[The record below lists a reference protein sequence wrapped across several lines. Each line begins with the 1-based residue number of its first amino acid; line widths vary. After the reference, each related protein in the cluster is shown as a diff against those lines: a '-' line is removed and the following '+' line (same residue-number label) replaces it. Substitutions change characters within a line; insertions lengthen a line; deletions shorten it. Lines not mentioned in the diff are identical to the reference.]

1 MLLPTLR
8 PVFGQRGSALV
19 LTMIVVVGMVALVSV
34 ASDNMF
40 GSYKLSTINLDRQRA
55 RFAAETVAALVESKL
70 VDLASTPNLASN
82 ELDNLTSNFADKP
95 SKWWG
100 LRGACY
106 TDSDTDATYR
116 KPTKGLWINGCSVR
130 WRIEPVRV
138 YANTLDSAGA
148 ADSTATFTINTELDP
163 AKMLTRRSLTT
174 DETKLS
180 QDDPGFF
187 HFRIVAEAYTLKDS
201 RNGDEQPWA
210 ASTATQSVEKSQVRV
225 QAQRVVQ
232 LQVVNLFKYALFH
245 AQEDERGDIS
255 LKTGAS
261 LTILKGSVH
270 SNASIYI
277 CGGEW
282 NGYKDIPRNYHL
294 MACGDDR
301 HNGSDERITLGS
313 ASEPID
319 VVGVKGIF
327 RMSKTANLLRGVEE
341 PDKKITSPMSVARV
355 SNSEDRFNLNGD
367 SSTSNRHKI
376 NGVDFT
382 LSNDSRPPSGLKDA
396 FNNRVRDQG
405 NGGTVVKTLANIPEM
420 AGRPLEHQQLASDP
434 ANLDRPLYWDN
445 AYTAKVVTPP
455 TVVNDRDFP
464 AATQPPAVNGVSPAL
479 IITQGDGFDDQEA
492 KGFYLERGL
501 FGQGLSAPK
510 YYSAIPGSLNR
521 TGLVIRERPVQNPV
535 NSASGKIKVKAR
547 PKLQP
552 GYNPGDFVTYKQDY
566 AAYLKGQ
573 YVVLFAGR
581 NITEYFFNTI
591 IAAADNVN
599 GSYPEQNFIV
609 TEDEFIDNRETS
621 WMAANYGIDPRNY
634 IGGLSYR
641 QNVLTLNVR
650 AIQDFLAT
658 TVSSAIDPVL
668 NGALAKTHFN
678 GLIYVHRTRRSNT
691 FHIIDRLLFAW
702 TAPTPNGS
710 NIPFTNGK
718 YVAPAAAGIAG
729 ANYDN
734 LTNIREGDGP
744 YETTRCAVR
753 IRGGLRV
760 DCGSDYT
767 GVNGNDTA
775 TNENRAKYAAINWDS
790 NGTNTDGLSNSGL
803 TIVTPNRCYMWGDFN
818 TTTHPNPTFPNDR
831 TKDLTVPC
839 AVFADG
845 ITGLSANWQD
855 SVWQDYQTWR
865 SSNGDLKTYGNWSRG
880 YLATSTKYITS
891 MVTNNVPMTEWN
903 VTSFGTGGAGEMI
916 YMMENWQSATLVFR
930 GSMVVLNE
938 QRYSKC
944 GHCYMPS
951 ILTGGKLNGGIV
963 TGGVGVFETGPVEFN
978 FNTDLLTRDG
988 QPPFSPWGFQVTRVV
1003 STVNVF
1009 DN

>member
-1 MLLPTLR
+1 MLIRTLR

-70 VDLASTPNLASN
+70 VELASTPNVASN
-82 ELDNLTSNFADKP
+82 ELDNLTKDFDATSTSIKE
-95 SKWWG
+95 WWG

-106 TDSDTDATYR
+106 TDSDATYR

-138 YANTLDSAGA
+138 YAKTLDSAGA
-148 ADSTATFTINTELDP
+148 VDNAATFTINTELDP

-174 DETKLS
+174 NETTLS

-187 HFRIVAEAYTLKDS
+187 HFRIVAEAYTLKEA

-210 ASTATQSVEKSQVRV
+210 ASTATQGVEKSQVRV

-282 NGYKDIPRNYHL
+282 KGYTSTLRDYHL

-301 HNGSDERITLGS
+301 HNGSVESITLGS

-327 RMSKTANLLRGVEE
+327 RMSKTANLLLGVEVPARKVTGPGE
-341 PDKKITSPMSVARV
+341 VAV
-355 SNSEDRFNLNGD
+355 LDNDSTVYNLNGD
-367 SSTSNRHKI
+367 SSTSTRHNI
-376 NGVDFT
+376 NGVPFT
-382 LSNDSRPPSGLKDA
+382 LLKDSRTTGALETT
-396 FNNRVRDQG
+396 FNRRVRDQS

-420 AGRPLEHQQLASDP
+420 AGRPLEYQQLSSDP
-434 ANLDRPLYWDN
+434 ANFDRPLYWN
-445 AYTAKVVTPP
+445 AAYTAKGIDDVRDPRRATAAL
-455 TVVNDRDFP
+455 TVVNDADFRGG
-464 AATQPPAVNGVSPAL
+464 TF
-479 IITQGDGFDDQEA
+479 TGDGFDDQEA

-501 FGQGLSAPK
+501 FGQGMSAPQ
-510 YYSAIPGSLNR
+510 YYRAIPDSLSR
-521 TGLVIRERPVQNPV
+521 TGLVIRERPSQQPV
-535 NSASGKIKVKAR
+535 TTASNSSLVTAR
-547 PKLQP
+547 PP
-552 GYNPGDFVTYKQDY
+552 FPAVYNPANFVAYKQDY

-581 NITEYFFNTI
+581 NITGYFFDTI
-591 IAAADNVN
+591 VAATYNVN
-599 GSYPEQNFIV
+599 YPEQNFIV

-621 WMAANYGIDPRNY
+621 WMASNYGVNPSNY
-634 IGGLSYR
+634 IGGQSYR

-658 TVSSAIDPVL
+658 TVSSTIDPAL
-668 NGALAKTHFN
+668 DGALAKTHFN
-678 GLIYVHRTRRSNT
+678 GLIYAHRTRRSKT
-691 FHIIDRLLFAW
+691 FHIIDSPQFAW

-710 NIPFTNGK
+710 NIPFASGK

-729 ANYDN
+729 ANYN
-734 LTNIREGDGP
+734 SLTNIREGDGP

-753 IRGGLRV
+753 IRGGLQV
-760 DCGSDYT
+760 DSPFYP
-767 GVNGNDTA
+767 NGTQNDLI
-775 TNENRAKYAAINWDS
+775 RKKYAEINWDAPA
-790 NGTNTDGLSNSGL
+790 NGIAGLANSGL

-818 TTTHPNPTFPNDR
+818 TTTHTDPTDSS
-831 TKDLTVPC
+831 KQLTVPC

-845 ITGLSANWQD
+845 ITGLSANWRD
-855 SVWQDYQTWR
+855 SVWQDYQTWVF
-865 SSNGDLKTYGNWSRG
+865 DDKKKTYGEWTPK
-880 YLATSTKYITS
+880 YMAASTKYITS
-891 MVTNNVPMTEWN
+891 MVTNNVPTTEWN

-916 YMMENWQSATLVFR
+916 YMVENWKYADFVFR

-951 ILTGGKLNGGIV
+951 ILTK
-963 TGGVGVFETGPVEFN
+963 GVGVFETGPVEFK

>member
-1 MLLPTLR
+1 MLIRTLR
-8 PVFGQRGSALV
+8 PVLGQRGSALV

-70 VDLASTPNLASN
+70 VELASTPNAASN
-82 ELDNLTSNFADKP
+82 ELDNLTSNFADNPKN
-95 SKWWG
+95 WWG

-106 TDSDTDATYR
+106 TESDTAGTYH
-116 KPTKGLWINGCSVR
+116 PAVKGLWINGCSVR

-138 YANTLDSAGA
+138 YAKTLDSAGA
-148 ADSTATFTINTELDP
+148 VDSAATFTINTELDP
-163 AKMLTRRSLTT
+163 AKMLARRDLTT
-174 DETKLS
+174 NKIKLS
-180 QDDPGFF
+180 EDDPGFF
-187 HFRIVAEAYTLKDS
+187 HFRIVAEAYTLKDA

-245 AQEDERGDIS
+245 AQEGPSGDIS

-282 NGYKDIPRNYHL
+282 KGYVSTPRDYHM
-294 MACGDDR
+294 MACGDDH
-301 HNGSDERITLGS
+301 HNGSVESITLGS

-319 VVGVKGIF
+319 VVGVQGIF
-327 RMSKTANLLRGVEE
+327 RMSKTANLLRNVEVPGQNRIE
-341 PDKKITSPMSVARV
+341 SPRDVPILDNDSTVY
-355 SNSEDRFNLNGD
+355 NLNGD
-367 SSTSNRHKI
+367 SSTSTRHNI
-376 NGVDFT
+376 NGVPFILT
-382 LSNDSRPPSGLKDA
+382 KDSRTRGALDST
-396 FNNRVRDQG
+396 FNRRVRDQN

-420 AGRPLEHQQLASDP
+420 AGRPLEHQQLSSDP
-434 ANLDRPLYWDN
+434 ANLDRPLYWN
-445 AYTAKVVTPP
+445 TAYTAKGIDDVRDDP
-455 TVVNDRDFP
+455 TRTTAAVPVPTSNDQDFGGP
-464 AATQPPAVNGVSPAL
+464 AGTK
-479 IITQGDGFDDQEA
+479 GDSFDDWEA

-501 FGQGLSAPK
+501 FGQGMSAPQ
-510 YYSAIPGSLNR
+510 YYTAIPDSLSR
-521 TGLVIRERPVQNPV
+521 TGLVIRERPSQN
-535 NSASGKIKVKAR
+535 AALAR
-547 PKLQP
+547 PTLTVVDP
-552 GYNPGDFVTYKQDY
+552 LSMVEPDGFGAYKTNY
-566 AAYLKGQ
+566 ATYLKSQ

-581 NITEYFFNTI
+581 NITGYFFDQINNATY
-591 IAAADNVN
+591 NKN
-599 GSYPEQNFIV
+599 YPEQNFIV
-609 TEDEFIDNRETS
+609 TEDEFIDHRETS
-621 WMAANYGIDPRNY
+621 WMAANYGVDPSNY
-634 IGGLSYR
+634 IGGQSYR

-658 TVSSAIDPVL
+658 TVSSAIDPAL
-668 NGALAKTHFN
+668 DGALAKAHFN
-678 GLIYVHRTRRSNT
+678 GLIYVHRTRRSKT
-691 FHIIDRLLFAW
+691 FHIKNSQQFAW
-702 TAPTPNGS
+702 TAPTPNGD
-710 NIPFTNGK
+710 NLPFSRTAPGK
-718 YVAPAAAGIAG
+718 YVAPTG

-753 IRGGLRV
+753 IRGGLQV
-760 DCGSDYT
+760 DSPYYP
-767 GVNGNDTA
+767 NGTQNDLI
-775 TNENRAKYAAINWDS
+775 RKKYAEINWDAPAS
-790 NGTNTDGLSNSGL
+790 GNVGLANSGL

-818 TTTHPNPTFPNDR
+818 TTTHTDPTDSS
-831 TKDLTVPC
+831 KQLTVPC

-845 ITGLSANWQD
+845 ITGLSSNWRD
-855 SVWQDYQTWR
+855 SVWQDYPTTSI
-865 SSNGDLKTYGNWSRG
+865 SSGNPKTYGEWTPE
-880 YLATSTKYITS
+880 YMAASTKYITS
-891 MVTNNVPMTEWN
+891 MVTNNVPMAQWN

-916 YMMENWQSATLVFR
+916 YMVENWKYADFVFR

-951 ILTGGKLNGGIV
+951 ILTGG
-963 TGGVGVFETGPVEFN
+963 VGVFETGPVEFK

>member
-1 MLLPTLR
+1 MLIRTLR
-8 PVFGQRGSALV
+8 PVLGQRGSALV

-70 VDLASTPNLASN
+70 VELASTPNLASN
-82 ELDNLTSNFADKP
+82 ELDNLTSNFADNP
-95 SKWWG
+95 TKWWG

-106 TDSDTDATYR
+106 TDSDTAGTYH
-116 KPTKGLWINGCSVR
+116 PAVKGLWINGCSVR

-138 YANTLDSAGA
+138 YAKTLDSAGA
-148 ADSTATFTINTELDP
+148 VDSAATFTINTELDP
-163 AKMLTRRSLTT
+163 AKMLARRDLTT
-174 DETKLS
+174 NKIKLS
-180 QDDPGFF
+180 EDDPGFF
-187 HFRIVAEAYTLKDS
+187 HFRIVAEAYTLKDA

-245 AQEDERGDIS
+245 AQEGPSGDIS

-282 NGYKDIPRNYHL
+282 KGYVSTPRDYHM
-294 MACGDDR
+294 MACGDDH
-301 HNGSDERITLGS
+301 HNGSVESITLGS

-319 VVGVKGIF
+319 VVGVQGIF
-327 RMSKTANLLRGVEE
+327 RMSKTANLLRNVEVPGQNRIE
-341 PDKKITSPMSVARV
+341 SPRDVPILDNDSTVY
-355 SNSEDRFNLNGD
+355 NLNGD
-367 SSTSNRHKI
+367 SSTSTRHNI
-376 NGVDFT
+376 NGVPFILT
-382 LSNDSRPPSGLKDA
+382 KDSRTRGALDST
-396 FNNRVRDQG
+396 FNRRVRDQN

-420 AGRPLEHQQLASDP
+420 AGRPLEHQQLSSDP
-434 ANLDRPLYWDN
+434 ANLDRPLYWN
-445 AYTAKVVTPP
+445 TAYTAKGIDDVRDDP
-455 TVVNDRDFP
+455 TRTTAAVPVPTSNDQDFGGP
-464 AATQPPAVNGVSPAL
+464 AGTK
-479 IITQGDGFDDQEA
+479 GDSFDDWEA

-501 FGQGLSAPK
+501 FGQGMSAPQ
-510 YYSAIPGSLNR
+510 YYTAIPDSLSR
-521 TGLVIRERPVQNPV
+521 TGLVIRERPSQN
-535 NSASGKIKVKAR
+535 AALAR
-547 PKLQP
+547 PTLTVVDP
-552 GYNPGDFVTYKQDY
+552 LSMVEPDGFGAYKTNY
-566 AAYLKGQ
+566 ATYLKSQ

-581 NITEYFFNTI
+581 NITGYFFDQINNATY
-591 IAAADNVN
+591 NKN
-599 GSYPEQNFIV
+599 YPEQNFIV
-609 TEDEFIDNRETS
+609 TEDEFIDHRETS
-621 WMAANYGIDPRNY
+621 WMAANYGIDPSNY
-634 IGGLSYR
+634 IGGQSYR

-658 TVSSAIDPVL
+658 TVSSAIDPAL
-668 NGALAKTHFN
+668 DGALAKAHFN
-678 GLIYVHRTRRSNT
+678 GLIYVHRTRRSKT
-691 FHIIDRLLFAW
+691 FHIKNSQQFAW
-702 TAPTPNGS
+702 TAPTPNGD
-710 NIPFTNGK
+710 NLPFSRTAPGK
-718 YVAPAAAGIAG
+718 YVAPTG

-753 IRGGLRV
+753 IRGGLQV
-760 DCGSDYT
+760 DSPYYP
-767 GVNGNDTA
+767 NGTQNDLI
-775 TNENRAKYAAINWDS
+775 RKKYAEINWDAPAS
-790 NGTNTDGLSNSGL
+790 GNVGLANSGL

-818 TTTHPNPTFPNDR
+818 TTTHTDPTDSS
-831 TKDLTVPC
+831 KQLTVPC

-845 ITGLSANWQD
+845 ITGLSSNWRD
-855 SVWQDYQTWR
+855 SVWQDYPTTSI
-865 SSNGDLKTYGNWSRG
+865 SSGNPKTYGEWTPE
-880 YLATSTKYITS
+880 YMAASTKYITS
-891 MVTNNVPMTEWN
+891 MVTNNVPMAQWN

-916 YMMENWQSATLVFR
+916 YMVENWKYADFVFR

-951 ILTGGKLNGGIV
+951 ILTGG
-963 TGGVGVFETGPVEFN
+963 VGVFETGPVEFK

>member
-1 MLLPTLR
+1 MLIRTLR

-55 RFAAETVAALVESKL
+55 RFAAETVAAMVESKL
-70 VDLASTPNLASN
+70 VDLASTPNQASN
-82 ELDNLTSNFADKP
+82 ELDNLTSNFADDP
-95 SKWWG
+95 TKWWG

-106 TDSDTDATYR
+106 TASDTAGTYH
-116 KPTKGLWINGCSVR
+116 PADKGLWINGCSVR

-138 YANTLDSAGA
+138 YAKTLDSAGA
-148 ADSTATFTINTELDP
+148 VDSTSTFTINTELDP
-163 AKMLTRRSLTT
+163 AKMLTRRDLTT
-174 DETKLS
+174 DNGNLS
-180 QDDPGFF
+180 HDDPGFF
-187 HFRIVAEAYTLKDS
+187 HFRIVAEACTLKDS

-210 ASTATQSVEKSQVRV
+210 ALTSTQSVEKSQVRV

-245 AQEDERGDIS
+245 AQEGPSGDIS

-282 NGYKDIPRNYHL
+282 KGYTSTPRDYHM

-301 HNGSDERITLGS
+301 HNGPMEPITLGS

-327 RMSKTANLLRGVEE
+327 RMSKTANLLRNVEV
-341 PDKKITSPMSVARV
+341 PGKRIDSPKDVPILDYDSTVY
-355 SNSEDRFNLNGD
+355 NLNGD
-367 SSTSNRHKI
+367 SSDSTRHNI
-376 NGVDFT
+376 NGVPFT
-382 LSNDSRPPSGLKDA
+382 LLKDSRTTGALESA
-396 FNNRVRDQG
+396 FNRRVRDQD

-434 ANLDRPLYWDN
+434 DNLDRPLYWN
-445 AYTAKVVTPP
+445 AAYTTKDIDDVRDDPTRTTAALKVVS
-455 TVVNDRDFP
+455 DRDFDG
-464 AATQPPAVNGVSPAL
+464 T
-479 IITQGDGFDDQEA
+479 GDDFDDQEA

-510 YYSAIPGSLNR
+510 YYSAIPASLSR
-521 TGLVIRERPVQNPV
+521 TGLVIRERPRQKPV
-535 NSASGKIKVKAR
+535 TAR
-547 PKLQP
+547 PTLP
-552 GYNPGDFVTYKQDY
+552 AAYTPANFVTYKQDY
-566 AAYLKGQ
+566 AAYLKSQ

-581 NITEYFFNTI
+581 NITGYFFDTI
-591 IAAADNVN
+591 VAAADNVN
-599 GSYPEQNFIV
+599 YPEQNFIV

-621 WMAANYGIDPRNY
+621 WMASNYGVDPSNY
-634 IGGLSYR
+634 IGGKSYR

-650 AIQDFLAT
+650 AIQDFLAKT
-658 TVSSAIDPVL
+658 TLRAIDTAFDPVPDPDPAS
-668 NGALAKTHFN
+668 GTVVTRALAKSRFN
-678 GLIYVHRTRRSNT
+678 GLIYAHRTRRSKT
-691 FHIIDRLLFAW
+691 FHVKNSRQFAW
-702 TAPTPNGS
+702 TAPTPNGD
-710 NIPFTNGK
+710 NLPFSRTAPGK
-718 YVAPAAAGIAG
+718 YVAPAGSSYA
-729 ANYDN
+729 D
-734 LTNIREGDGP
+734 LTDIREGDGP

-760 DCGSDYT
+760 DSTYYP
-767 GVNGNDTA
+767 NDT
-775 TNENRAKYAAINWDS
+775 ENDETRKHYAQINWDAPA
-790 NGTNTDGLSNSGL
+790 DGIAGLANSGL

-818 TTTHPNPTFPNDR
+818 TTTHPNSAFPNDR

-845 ITGLSANWQD
+845 ITGLSSNWRD
-855 SVWQDYQTWR
+855 SVWQDYQTW
-865 SSNGDLKTYGNWSRG
+865 SSKTYGTWTPK
-880 YLATSTKYITS
+880 YMAASTKYITS

-903 VTSFGTGGAGEMI
+903 VTSFGTGGAGEMVN
-916 YMMENWQSATLVFR
+916 MMENWKYATFVFR

-951 ILTGGKLNGGIV
+951 ILTNW
-963 TGGVGVFETGPVEFN
+963 VGVFETGDVEFK

>member
-1 MLLPTLR
+1 MLLRTLR
-8 PVFGQRGSALV
+8 PVLGQRGSALV

-70 VDLASTPNLASN
+70 VDLASTPNVASN
-82 ELDNLTSNFADKP
+82 ELDNLTSNFADNP

-106 TDSDTDATYR
+106 TKSDTAGTYH
-116 KPTKGLWINGCSVR
+116 PADKGLWINGCSVR

-138 YANTLDSAGA
+138 YAKTLDSAGA
-148 ADSTATFTINTELDP
+148 VDSAATFTINTELDP
-163 AKMLTRRSLTT
+163 AKMLARRDLTT
-174 DETKLS
+174 NKIKLS
-180 QDDPGFF
+180 EDDPGFF
-187 HFRIVAEAYTLKDS
+187 HFRIVAEAYTLKDA

-245 AQEDERGDIS
+245 AQEGPSGDIS

-282 NGYKDIPRNYHL
+282 KGYVSTPRDYHM
-294 MACGDDR
+294 MACGDDH
-301 HNGSDERITLGS
+301 HNGSVESITLGS

-319 VVGVKGIF
+319 VVGVQGIF
-327 RMSKTANLLRGVEE
+327 RMSKTANLLRNVEVPGQNRIE
-341 PDKKITSPMSVARV
+341 SPRDVPILDNDSTVY
-355 SNSEDRFNLNGD
+355 NLNGD
-367 SSTSNRHKI
+367 SSTSTRHNI
-376 NGVDFT
+376 NGIPFILT
-382 LSNDSRPPSGLKDA
+382 KDSRTKGALDST
-396 FNNRVRDQG
+396 FNRRVRDQN

-434 ANLDRPLYWDN
+434 ANLDRPLYWNDT
-445 AYTAKVVTPP
+445 YTAKVVD
-455 TVVNDRDFP
+455 V
-464 AATQPPAVNGVSPAL
+464 PAVKKDLDFDG
-479 IITQGDGFDDQEA
+479 TGDGFDDREA

-510 YYSAIPGSLNR
+510 YYSANPDSLNR
-521 TGLVIRERPVQNPV
+521 TGLVIRERPRQKPV
-535 NSASGKIKVKAR
+535 DSASGATDVKAR
-547 PKLQP
+547 PKLHNSYTPAQ
-552 GYNPGDFVTYKQDY
+552 FVIYKQDY

-581 NITEYFFNTI
+581 NITEYFFDTI
-591 IAAADNVN
+591 VAAADNVN
-599 GSYPEQNFIV
+599 GYYPEQNFIV
-609 TEDEFIDNRETS
+609 TEDEFIDHRETS

-668 NGALAKTHFN
+668 DGALAKTHFN

-691 FHIIDRLLFAW
+691 FHIIDRPLLAW

-753 IRGGLRV
+753 IRGGLQV
-760 DCGSDYT
+760 DSPYYP
-767 GVNGNDTA
+767 NGTQNDLI
-775 TNENRAKYAAINWDS
+775 RKKYAEINWDAPAS
-790 NGTNTDGLSNSGL
+790 GNVGLANSGL

-818 TTTHPNPTFPNDR
+818 TTTHTDPTDSS
-831 TKDLTVPC
+831 KQLTVPC

-845 ITGLSANWQD
+845 ITGLSSNWRD
-855 SVWQDYQTWR
+855 SVWQDYQTW
-865 SSNGDLKTYGNWSRG
+865 SSKTYGTWTPE
-880 YLATSTKYITS
+880 YMAASTKYITS
-891 MVTNNVPMTEWN
+891 MVTNNVPMAEWN

-916 YMMENWQSATLVFR
+916 YMVENWKYADFVFR

-951 ILTGGKLNGGIV
+951 ILTGG
-963 TGGVGVFETGPVEFN
+963 VGVFETGPVEFK

>member
-1 MLLPTLR
+1 MLIRTLR
-8 PVFGQRGSALV
+8 PVLGQRGSALV

-70 VDLASTPNLASN
+70 VELASTPNVASN
-82 ELDNLTSNFADKP
+82 ELDNLTSNFADNP
-95 SKWWG
+95 TKWWG

-106 TDSDTDATYR
+106 TDSDTAGTYH
-116 KPTKGLWINGCSVR
+116 PAVKGLWINGCSVR

-138 YANTLDSAGA
+138 YAKTLDSAGA
-148 ADSTATFTINTELDP
+148 VDSAATFTINTELDP
-163 AKMLTRRSLTT
+163 AKMLARRDLTT
-174 DETKLS
+174 NKIKLS
-180 QDDPGFF
+180 EDDPGFF
-187 HFRIVAEAYTLKDS
+187 HFRIVAEAYTLKDA

-245 AQEDERGDIS
+245 AQEGPSGDIS

-282 NGYKDIPRNYHL
+282 KGYVSTPRDYHM
-294 MACGDDR
+294 MACGDDH
-301 HNGSDERITLGS
+301 HNGSVESITLGS

-319 VVGVKGIF
+319 VVGVQGIF
-327 RMSKTANLLRGVEE
+327 RMSKTANLLRNVEV
-341 PDKKITSPMSVARV
+341 PDQKEIKGPRDVPISDNDSTVY
-355 SNSEDRFNLNGD
+355 NLNGD
-367 SSTSNRHKI
+367 SSTSTRHNI
-376 NGVDFT
+376 NGVPFILT
-382 LSNDSRPPSGLKDA
+382 KDSRTRGALDST
-396 FNNRVRDQG
+396 FNRRVRDQN

-434 ANLDRPLYWDN
+434 ANLDRPLYWN
-445 AYTAKVVTPP
+445 NTYTAKDIDDVRDPIRNTVAVPVAVT
-455 TVVNDRDFP
+455 DDQDFP
-464 AATQPPAVNGVSPAL
+464 GPGST
-479 IITQGDGFDDQEA
+479 GDGFHDLEA

-501 FGQGLSAPK
+501 FGQGLSAPQ
-510 YYSAIPGSLNR
+510 YYNNAIPASLSR
-521 TGLVIRERPVQNPV
+521 TGLVIRERPSQISVTPRPTLGVNPLPLV
-535 NSASGKIKVKAR
+535 EPPEFES
-547 PKLQP
+547 
-552 GYNPGDFVTYKQDY
+552 YKTDY
-566 AAYLKGQ
+566 ANYLKSQ

-581 NITEYFFNTI
+581 NITEYFFGQITKATYNK
-591 IAAADNVN
+591 N
-599 GSYPEQNFIV
+599 YPEQNFIV
-609 TEDEFIDNRETS
+609 TEDEFIDHRETS

-634 IGGLSYR
+634 IGGQSYR

-650 AIQDFLAT
+650 AIQDFLAKT
-658 TVSSAIDPVL
+658 TLRAIDTVL
-668 NGALAKTHFN
+668 DNVPDPDPASGTVVTRALAKSCFN
-678 GLIYVHRTRRSNT
+678 GLIYVHRTRRSKT
-691 FHIIDRLLFAW
+691 FHIKNSQQFAW
-702 TAPTPNGS
+702 TAPTPNGD
-710 NIPFTNGK
+710 NLPFSRTAPGK
-718 YVAPAAAGIAG
+718 YVAPTG

-760 DCGSDYT
+760 DSTYYP
-767 GVNGNDTA
+767 NDT
-775 TNENRAKYAAINWDS
+775 ENDLTRKQYAQINWDAPAS
-790 NGTNTDGLSNSGL
+790 GNVGLANSGL

-818 TTTHPNPTFPNDR
+818 TTTHTDPTDSS
-831 TKDLTVPC
+831 KQLTVPC

-845 ITGLSANWQD
+845 ITGLSSNWRD
-855 SVWQDYQTWR
+855 SVWQDYPTTSI
-865 SSNGDLKTYGNWSRG
+865 SSGNPKTYGEWTPE
-880 YLATSTKYITS
+880 YMAASTKYITS
-891 MVTNNVPMTEWN
+891 MVTNNVPMAQWN

-916 YMMENWQSATLVFR
+916 YMVENWKYADFVFR

-951 ILTGGKLNGGIV
+951 ILTGG
-963 TGGVGVFETGPVEFN
+963 VGVFETGPVEFK

>member
-1 MLLPTLR
+1 MLIRTLR
-8 PVFGQRGSALV
+8 PVLGQRGSALV

-70 VDLASTPNLASN
+70 VELASTPNAASN
-82 ELDNLTSNFADKP
+82 ELDNLTSNFADNPKN
-95 SKWWG
+95 WWG

-106 TDSDTDATYR
+106 TESDTAGTYH
-116 KPTKGLWINGCSVR
+116 PAVKGLWINGCSVR

-138 YANTLDSAGA
+138 YAKTLDSAGA
-148 ADSTATFTINTELDP
+148 VDSAATFTINTELDP
-163 AKMLTRRSLTT
+163 AKMLARRDLTT
-174 DETKLS
+174 NKIKLS
-180 QDDPGFF
+180 EDDPGFF
-187 HFRIVAEAYTLKDS
+187 HFRIVAEAYTLKDA

-245 AQEDERGDIS
+245 AQEGPSGDIS

-282 NGYKDIPRNYHL
+282 KGYVSTPRDYHM
-294 MACGDDR
+294 MACGDDH
-301 HNGSDERITLGS
+301 HNGSVESITLGS

-319 VVGVKGIF
+319 VVGVQGIF
-327 RMSKTANLLRGVEE
+327 RMSKTANLLRNVEVPGQNRIE
-341 PDKKITSPMSVARV
+341 SPRDVPILDNDSTVY
-355 SNSEDRFNLNGD
+355 NLNGD
-367 SSTSNRHKI
+367 SSTSTRHNI
-376 NGVDFT
+376 NGVPFILT
-382 LSNDSRPPSGLKDA
+382 KDSRTRGALDST
-396 FNNRVRDQG
+396 FNRRVRDQN

-420 AGRPLEHQQLASDP
+420 AGRPLEHQQLSSDP
-434 ANLDRPLYWDN
+434 ANLDRPLYWN
-445 AYTAKVVTPP
+445 TAYTAKGIDDVRDDP
-455 TVVNDRDFP
+455 TRTTAAVPVPTSNDQDFGGP
-464 AATQPPAVNGVSPAL
+464 AGTK
-479 IITQGDGFDDQEA
+479 GDSFDDWEA

-501 FGQGLSAPK
+501 FGQGMSAPQ
-510 YYSAIPGSLNR
+510 YYTAIPDSLSR
-521 TGLVIRERPVQNPV
+521 TGLVIRERPSQN
-535 NSASGKIKVKAR
+535 AALAR
-547 PKLQP
+547 PTLTVVDP
-552 GYNPGDFVTYKQDY
+552 LSMVEPDGFGAYKTNY
-566 AAYLKGQ
+566 ATYLKSQ

-581 NITEYFFNTI
+581 NITGYFFDQINNATY
-591 IAAADNVN
+591 NKN
-599 GSYPEQNFIV
+599 YPEQNFIV
-609 TEDEFIDNRETS
+609 TEDEFIDHRETS

-658 TVSSAIDPVL
+658 TVSSAIDPAL
-668 NGALAKTHFN
+668 DGALAKTHFN

-753 IRGGLRV
+753 IRGGLQV
-760 DCGSDYT
+760 DSPYYP
-767 GVNGNDTA
+767 NGTQNDLI
-775 TNENRAKYAAINWDS
+775 RKKYAEINWDAPAS
-790 NGTNTDGLSNSGL
+790 GNVGLANSGL

-818 TTTHPNPTFPNDR
+818 TTTHTDPTDSS
-831 TKDLTVPC
+831 KQLTVPC

-845 ITGLSANWQD
+845 ITGLSSNWRD
-855 SVWQDYQTWR
+855 SVWQDYPTTSI
-865 SSNGDLKTYGNWSRG
+865 SSGNPKTYGEWTPE
-880 YLATSTKYITS
+880 YMAASTKYITS
-891 MVTNNVPMTEWN
+891 MVTNNVPMAQWN

-916 YMMENWQSATLVFR
+916 YMVENWKYADFVFR

-951 ILTGGKLNGGIV
+951 ILTGG
-963 TGGVGVFETGPVEFN
+963 VGVFETGPVEFK